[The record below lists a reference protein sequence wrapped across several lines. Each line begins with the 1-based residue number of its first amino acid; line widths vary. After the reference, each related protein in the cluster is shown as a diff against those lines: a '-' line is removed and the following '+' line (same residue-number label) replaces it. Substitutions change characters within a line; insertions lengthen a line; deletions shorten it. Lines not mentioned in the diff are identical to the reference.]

1 MIEASVDLSAT
12 ELELSDVTSP
22 LLASR
27 VITSE
32 EEQGSSRK
40 KKIKPT
46 KSINDLLK
54 FESESGSEAE
64 EEEEVFPPDSDPDP
78 QPEQV
83 VYTPNLEMLHSS
95 LEKEMDCGGG
105 SQPGDGDSLSLEE
118 IGHIRRAHVKAYIE
132 SLPEEGPVKKD
143 LQKSKICFQ
152 CLKTKFGLFS
162 RARRCEVCRQSVCG
176 RCCSRVSA
184 TPLLTPG
191 HAPSPAPGK
200 LVLICHDCKEMVLQ
214 IIRPGEVAKN
224 QARRL
229 MLAQFAR
236 REEGNSL

>member
-1 MIEASVDLSAT
+1 MIKFSFSIEHVHHTMIEASADLSGT

-40 KKIKPT
+40 KIKPT

-54 FESESGSEAE
+54 FVSVSGSEAE
-64 EEEEVFPPDSDPDP
+64 EMFLPDSDPDP

-105 SQPGDGDSLSLEE
+105 SQLGGD
-118 IGHIRRAHVKAYIE
+118 RAHQVGE
-132 SLPEEGPVKKD
+132 RCFGNDNGMLGQL
-143 LQKSKICFQ
+143 LQTGTRK
-152 CLKTKFGLFS
+152 G
-162 RARRCEVCRQSVCG
+162 VY
-176 RCCSRVSA
+176 RVLS
-184 TPLLTPG
+184 
-191 HAPSPAPGK
+191 
-200 LVLICHDCKEMVLQ
+200 
-214 IIRPGEVAKN
+214 
-224 QARRL
+224 
-229 MLAQFAR
+229 
-236 REEGNSL
+236 

>member
-1 MIEASVDLSAT
+1 MIKFSFSIEHVQYVHHTMIEASADLSGT

-54 FESESGSEAE
+54 FESESGSE
-64 EEEEVFPPDSDPDP
+64 EEEEVFPPDSDPDL

-105 SQPGDGDSLSLEE
+105 SQLGGD
-118 IGHIRRAHVKAYIE
+118 RAHQVGERCFGNDNGMLGQLLQTGTRKGVYRDP
-132 SLPEEGPVKKD
+132 SLRR
-143 LQKSKICFQ
+143 
-152 CLKTKFGLFS
+152 FS
-162 RARRCEVCRQSVCG
+162 
-176 RCCSRVSA
+176 
-184 TPLLTPG
+184 
-191 HAPSPAPGK
+191 
-200 LVLICHDCKEMVLQ
+200 
-214 IIRPGEVAKN
+214 
-224 QARRL
+224 
-229 MLAQFAR
+229 
-236 REEGNSL
+236 

>member
-1 MIEASVDLSAT
+1 MIEASADLPDT

-32 EEQGSSRK
+32 EELGSSRK

-54 FESESGSEAE
+54 FESDSGSEA

-105 SQPGDGDSLSLEE
+105 TQHGVGDSLSLEE
-118 IGHIRRAHVKAYIE
+118 IGHIRW
-132 SLPEEGPVKKD
+132 
-143 LQKSKICFQ
+143 
-152 CLKTKFGLFS
+152 
-162 RARRCEVCRQSVCG
+162 
-176 RCCSRVSA
+176 VSDA
-184 TPLLTPG
+184 VDNG
-191 HAPSPAPGK
+191 NG
-200 LVLICHDCKEMVLQ
+200 
-214 IIRPGEVAKN
+214 
-224 QARRL
+224 
-229 MLAQFAR
+229 MLGQF
-236 REEGNSL
+236 

>member
-1 MIEASVDLSAT
+1 MGERCFDSVTIT
-12 ELELSDVTSP
+12 ECWD
-22 LLASR
+22 
-27 VITSE
+27 
-32 EEQGSSRK
+32 
-40 KKIKPT
+40 
-46 KSINDLLK
+46 N
-54 FESESGSEAE
+54 F
-64 EEEEVFPPDSDPDP
+64 
-78 QPEQV
+78 
-83 VYTPNLEMLHSS
+83 Y
-95 LEKEMDCGGG
+95 
-105 SQPGDGDSLSLEE
+105 
-118 IGHIRRAHVKAYIE
+118 RRAHVKAYIE
-132 SLPEEGPVKKD
+132 SLPEECSVKED
-143 LQKSKICFQ
+143 IQKSKICFQ

-162 RARRCEVCRQSVCG
+162 RARQCEVCRQSVCG

-236 REEGNSL
+236 QSSEVR

>member
-1 MIEASVDLSAT
+1 MYNVNHAMIEASVDLSAT

-118 IGHIRRAHVKAYIE
+118 IGHIRWVSGAVGNGNGM
-132 SLPEEGPVKKD
+132 LGQF
-143 LQKSKICFQ
+143 LQTGTRKGIY
-152 CLKTKFGLFS
+152 
-162 RARRCEVCRQSVCG
+162 
-176 RCCSRVSA
+176 RVS
-184 TPLLTPG
+184 P
-191 HAPSPAPGK
+191 
-200 LVLICHDCKEMVLQ
+200 
-214 IIRPGEVAKN
+214 
-224 QARRL
+224 
-229 MLAQFAR
+229 
-236 REEGNSL
+236 

>member
-1 MIEASVDLSAT
+1 MIEASADLSGT

-32 EEQGSSRK
+32 EELGSSRK

-54 FESESGSEAE
+54 FESDSGSEA

-95 LEKEMDCGGG
+95 LEKEIDCGGG

-118 IGHIRRAHVKAYIE
+118 IGHIRWVSDAVDNGNGM
-132 SLPEEGPVKKD
+132 L
-143 LQKSKICFQ
+143 
-152 CLKTKFGLFS
+152 GLFLQTG
-162 RARRCEVCRQSVCG
+162 ARKGICRV
-176 RCCSRVSA
+176 
-184 TPLLTPG
+184 PP
-191 HAPSPAPGK
+191 
-200 LVLICHDCKEMVLQ
+200 
-214 IIRPGEVAKN
+214 
-224 QARRL
+224 
-229 MLAQFAR
+229 
-236 REEGNSL
+236 